1 VVSFLSN
8 IKTRKNHIKQ
18 IIGQKKEN
26 NQQITIKPSGHDS
39 FTPESITQSSLS
51 PIIDIAN
58 KQDINKFGDLEILPS
73 EKIVQFKQS
82 LKSELST
89 DHSLSGE

>member
-1 VVSFLSN
+1 MVSFLSN
-8 IKTRKNHIKQ
+8 IKQGKNPIKQ
-18 IIGQKKEN
+18 IIGQKN
-26 NQQITIKPSGHDS
+26 NQQITIESNCHDS
-39 FTPESITQSSLS
+39 FTPQNITQASLS

-58 KQDINKFGDLEILPS
+58 KKDMNKFGDLEILPS

>member
-1 VVSFLSN
+1 M
-8 IKTRKNHIKQ
+8 T
-18 IIGQKKEN
+18 
-26 NQQITIKPSGHDS
+26 TC
-39 FTPESITQSSLS
+39 FTLESITQSSLS

>member
-1 VVSFLSN
+1 MTALPR
-8 IKTRKNHIKQ
+8 KT
-18 IIGQKKEN
+18 
-26 NQQITIKPSGHDS
+26 
-39 FTPESITQSSLS
+39 S
-51 PIIDIAN
+51 PGFPVTKHVIAN

-73 EKIVQFKQS
+73 EKILQFKQS